1 MGSNQASG
9 IESLYNE
16 FLKLEDDLDLFSQKI
31 SSVHFWERIRNN
43 VFTTIIGSKI
53 NQGSNEDRLH
63 SETRIIKLGLLKLFA
78 VSLLNIRRNPF
89 TSRKKDV
96 LFIGS
101 RRRFLR
107 DDGMW
112 WDIYLDP
119 IVDRFNGTSV
129 MLERHDRR
137 SHRTPAKTKNLRF
150 LDFIDFLAYLRVAFR
165 FARVSLAEDET
176 ALLRHIHEEV
186 VRRFDVSFEI
196 NKVVSRILVNRKAKL
211 PLLRVLLKRIRPKVA
226 VLVTSYGKEDFIEAC
241 KSLGIPVI
249 ELQHG
254 AIGRYHL
261 AYSFEGKRRSKR
273 TFPDYLLVFGDY
285 WAHCA
290 EYTID
295 SNHVISVGFPHFER
309 EKNMC
314 IGTEKKNQILF
325 LSQAVGGETLSKFA
339 VDLSKAPGFDY
350 KIAYKLHPRECN
362 GWQDRYPWLLD
373 SGIEVID
380 TQESVLYKLFAESMA
395 QVGLYSTALYEGLGF
410 GLNTFLVDAG
420 GAEYFNLLVKNGMVL
435 KVSSVHELLDHLR
448 KEKSSTPF
456 DTEYF
461 FKANALTNISAVLQK
476 LVKPV

>member
-1 MGSNQASG
+1 
-9 IESLYNE
+9 
-16 FLKLEDDLDLFSQKI
+16 
-31 SSVHFWERIRNN
+31 
-43 VFTTIIGSKI
+43 
-53 NQGSNEDRLH
+53 
-63 SETRIIKLGLLKLFA
+63 
-78 VSLLNIRRNPF
+78 
-89 TSRKKDV
+89 
-96 LFIGS
+96 
-101 RRRFLR
+101 
-107 DDGMW
+107 
-112 WDIYLDP
+112 
-119 IVDRFNGTSV
+119 
-129 MLERHDRR
+129 
-137 SHRTPAKTKNLRF
+137 
-150 LDFIDFLAYLRVAFR
+150 
-165 FARVSLAEDET
+165 
-176 ALLRHIHEEV
+176 
-186 VRRFDVSFEI
+186 VRRFGVSFGI
-196 NKVVSRILVNRKAKL
+196 NEVVSRILANRKAKL
-211 PLLRVLLKRIRPKVA
+211 PLLHFLLKRIRPKVA

-254 AIGRYHL
+254 VIGRFHL

-273 TFPDYLLVFGDY
+273 MFPDYLLVFGDY

-314 IGTEKKNQILF
+314 IGTEKKDQILF

-350 KIAYKLHPRECN
+350 GIVYKLHPRECD
-362 GWQDRYPWLLD
+362 GWQGRYPWLLD
-373 SGIEVID
+373 SCIEVID

-410 GLNTFLVDAG
+410 GLDTFLVDAG
-420 GAEYFNLLVKNGMVL
+420 GAEYFNLLIENGMVL
-435 KVSSVHELLDHLR
+435 KVSSVHELLNHLK

-461 FKANALTNISAVLQK
+461 FKANALTNISAVLQE